1 MPSVPALPSRKGKR
15 SHYYIP
21 LKSKRRIEALF
32 KDGRKVF
39 GRYHMLRFM
48 PVTETLPPFR
58 VVFAVSNKIGTA
70 TRRNRVKRR
79 LREALYLILKQNPVE
94 CRGFDLAILPRAE
107 ILELPFGELMKDL
120 QSTLRRLPQK
130 RER

>member
-1 MPSVPALPSRKGKR
+1 MPNRKGKR

-21 LKSKRRIEALF
+21 LKSKRRIESLF
-32 KDGRKVF
+32 QDGRKIF

-48 PVTETLPPFR
+48 PVPETQPPFR

-79 LREALYLILKQNPVE
+79 LREALYLILKQNSVE

-107 ILELPFGELMKDL
+107 IIELSFGELMKDL
-120 QSTLRRLPQK
+120 QSTLRRLPPDRVLLRQQP
-130 RER
+130 